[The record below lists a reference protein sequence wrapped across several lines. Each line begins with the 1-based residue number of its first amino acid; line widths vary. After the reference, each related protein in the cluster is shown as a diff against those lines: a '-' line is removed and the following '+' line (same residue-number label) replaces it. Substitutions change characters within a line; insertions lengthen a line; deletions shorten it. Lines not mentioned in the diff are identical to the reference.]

1 MVVADKSK
9 VEDGINPI
17 YSRCQWHTADS
28 EDKQFCYSHV
38 YLAMGGI
45 LTSLQ
50 ERGEGVLV

>member
-1 MVVADKSK
+1 MVVANKSK

-17 YSRCQWHTADS
+17 YTRCQRHTTDS
-28 EDKQFCYSHV
+28 EDKQFCYIHV

-50 ERGEGVLV
+50 ERGEGVSV